1 MIFDRDRLLKTGIAK
16 YTSDFSRSSS
26 FFSKERLKNLSFTGK
41 RISDSY
47 VVQIVYLKTAKL
59 HYLTLFLQPG
69 EAFKL

>member
-26 FFSKERLKNLSFTGK
+26 FFLKRDWNLSFTGK